1 MDHLGVLQEKIVNL
15 RAEIA
20 QIHEQNE
27 QYRRQK
33 GNGTLDQVAHG
44 QRHERL
50 QNIQKELG
58 QLAALGRSVV
68 SINQRREENRAR
80 LQLIKQSRV
89 FFSPFG
95 ADCFRILY
103 PRLAPWAVILRRF
116 AAVFTALSPTQS
128 APRHPSNGLIQPR
141 LLAALCYRLTNCVHI
156 EKFTEISVAG

>member
-1 MDHLGVLQEKIVNL
+1 MNFLRGFIFPARRRLVYPNDMDHLGVLQQKIVSL

-80 LQLIKQSRV
+80 LQMIKRSRA
-89 FFSPFG
+89 S
-95 ADCFRILY
+95 
-103 PRLAPWAVILRRF
+103 
-116 AAVFTALSPTQS
+116 
-128 APRHPSNGLIQPR
+128 
-141 LLAALCYRLTNCVHI
+141 
-156 EKFTEISVAG
+156 

>member
-1 MDHLGVLQEKIVNL
+1 MDHLGVLQEKIVSL

-33 GNGTLDQVAHG
+33 GSGTLDQIAHG

-80 LQLIKQSRV
+80 LQMIKKSRASLGSRRASPHNSVVPPGLQSSFATYPRAEALGYSR
-89 FFSPFG
+89 SPFRG
-95 ADCFRILY
+95 G
-103 PRLAPWAVILRRF
+103 F
-116 AAVFTALSPTQS
+116 AGGHL
-128 APRHPSNGLIQPR
+128 
-141 LLAALCYRLTNCVHI
+141 
-156 EKFTEISVAG
+156 KFIC